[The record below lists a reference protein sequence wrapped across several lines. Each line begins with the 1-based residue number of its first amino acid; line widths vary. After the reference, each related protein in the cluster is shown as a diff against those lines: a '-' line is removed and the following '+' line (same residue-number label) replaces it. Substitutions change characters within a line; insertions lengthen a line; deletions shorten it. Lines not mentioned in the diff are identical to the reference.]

1 MSESHRFPVHG
12 WFAIGL
18 VAVAWTLNWSLAGLR
33 TQYLF
38 FALWLGYCLLIDALV
53 YLRKGTS
60 LLTRSWKGYVGLF
73 LLSAPAWWLFE
84 IFNWR
89 LVNWEYQGTEFFTP
103 FQFWF
108 WATLNFSTVIPAVFG
123 SAELMGSFALVKR
136 IGKGLVIPVD
146 RRTTIAFF
154 FAGWIMLA
162 LMFLWP
168 RWFFPFAWLSV
179 YFILEPLN
187 IWLGYRSLA
196 SSTAQADWRP
206 VIALWAGV
214 LLTAF
219 FWEMWNYY
227 SYPKWVY
234 HVPWGN
240 FWHVFEMSL
249 LGYGGYLP
257 FSLELFAMYHLIT
270 GLLGAKKSTYIQIIN

>member
-1 MSESHRFPVHG
+1 
-12 WFAIGL
+12 
-18 VAVAWTLNWSLAGLR
+18 
-33 TQYLF
+33 
-38 FALWLGYCLLIDALV
+38 
-53 YLRKGTS
+53 
-60 LLTRSWKGYVGLF
+60 
-73 LLSAPAWWLFE
+73 
-84 IFNWR
+84 
-89 LVNWEYQGTEFFTP
+89 
-103 FQFWF
+103 
-108 WATLNFSTVIPAVFG
+108 
-123 SAELMGSFALVKR
+123 LVKR

-240 FWHVFEMSL
+240 FWHVFEMPL

>member
-1 MSESHRFPVHG
+1 MSESYRFPVHG

-187 IWLGYRSLA
+187 IWLVYRSLA

-240 FWHVFEMSL
+240 FWHVFEMPL